1 MFGRGKNKTTT
12 KNVKDMTLEEREL
25 IVREGVLIMDIL
37 TKHFE
42 PKQAGA
48 IMTAFLLIK
57 DSNLTVATLKYAL
70 DEYLENSKPIAS
82 NEEGGD
88 E

>member
-1 MFGRGKNKTTT
+1 MFGRGKNKTAT
-12 KNVKDMTLEEREL
+12 KDVKDMTTQEREL
-25 IVREGVLIMDIL
+25 IVQEGVLIMETL

-57 DSNLTVATLKYAL
+57 DSNLTVANLKYAL
-70 DEYLENSKPIAS
+70 DEYLENSKPAAPI
-82 NEEGGD
+82 EEGGD